1 MRGIVLAI
9 VVAALLPYCFLD
21 PRIGVLAWLWFGL
34 MNPHLYVWGPVRAIP
49 LAQMIAIAMLAGFA
63 FSGKKILSLQRE
75 GFLILILWTIFTLTS
90 FVALEPEDAWRK
102 WGEISKIL
110 LMVLVSV
117 CIDWDRRW
125 IYYMTAVIAFSIGLI
140 GIKGAVFGA
149 RTGGE
154 FMVMGP
160 EGSFLEGNTAIA
172 IALDMCL
179 PLFLILAR
187 DEQSSPRFKMMCYVA
202 LFCSGLSALLTYSR
216 GGFLGLL
223 VVAGFMVMKSRYK
236 SLAVPVAAVA
246 VVFVLWFLPQ
256 KWFGRMQTI
265 ETYDQDQSA
274 MQRVTTWKVLWQF
287 ALDHPITGGGF
298 LLYSSKISDKY
309 LYKVLPPGEAR
320 KWVGLSA
327 SAHSIWIAMLAEHGF
342 IALFFYAVL
351 FFSTFMSLRW
361 LRRVAR
367 AHPPLGWMENYGSLL
382 SISFW
387 AFMIAGSFLDFVYF
401 DLFFHLI
408 ALVVILK
415 NMARR
420 ELATAAAEAKISAP
434 LSCLTAGVNRYSKQA
449 VRQLNAPYFQ

>member
-1 MRGIVLAI
+1 MRGIILAI
-9 VVAALLPYCFLD
+9 VVAVVLPYCFLD
-21 PRIGVLAWLWFGL
+21 PRVGILAWLWLGL
-34 MNPHLYVWGPVRAIP
+34 MNPHLYVWGPVREVP
-49 LAQMIAIAMLAGFA
+49 FAQLIAIATLTSFVI
-63 FSGKKILSLQRE
+63 SGKKILSLQRE
-75 GFLILILWTIFTLTS
+75 GFLILLLWTIFTLTS
-90 FVALEPEDAWRK
+90 FGALEPEDAWQK

-110 LMVLVSV
+110 LMVFVSV
-117 CIDWDRRW
+117 CIDWDRKW
-125 IYYMTAVIAFSIGLI
+125 IYYMTTVIAFSIGLI

-160 EGSFLEGNTAIA
+160 EDSFLEGNTAIA

-187 DEQSSPRFKMMCYVA
+187 DEQSSPRFKMVCYVA
-202 LFCSGLSALLTYSR
+202 LFCSALSALLTYSR

-223 VVAGFMVMKSRYK
+223 IVAGFMLMKSRYK
-236 SLAVPVAAVA
+236 SLAVPVTAVA

-265 ETYDQDQSA
+265 EGYEQDQSA
-274 MQRVTTWKVLWQF
+274 MQRVVTWKILWQF

-298 LLYSSKISDKY
+298 LLYSPKISEKY
-309 LYKVLPPGEAR
+309 LYKALPPGEAR
-320 KWVGLSA
+320 KWVGIGA

-342 IALFFYAVL
+342 IALFFYAML
-351 FFSTFMSLRW
+351 FFSTFMSLRR

-382 SISFW
+382 SVSFW

-401 DLFFHLI
+401 DLLFHLI
-408 ALVVILK
+408 GLVVILK
-415 NMARR
+415 NLAQK
-420 ELATAAAEAKISAP
+420 ELATAVAEANISAP
-434 LSCLTAGVNRYSKQA
+434 YPLLRPA
-449 VRQLNAPYFQ
+449 